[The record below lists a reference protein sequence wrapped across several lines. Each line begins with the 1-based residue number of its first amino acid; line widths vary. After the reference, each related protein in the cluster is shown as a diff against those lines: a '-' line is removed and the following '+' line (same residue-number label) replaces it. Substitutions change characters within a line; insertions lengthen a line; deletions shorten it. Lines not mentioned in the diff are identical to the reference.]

1 MSTHPAL
8 LALEASLAAG
18 SSTPCTW
25 RDDRDVYIQEQSQAL
40 RKATV
45 EPHLVRAV
53 ASAWA
58 QQHCG
63 ATAQV
68 VELVAVAHSDENWL
82 LFNELTGEFSL
93 AYTTGPAMQPLS
105 LLGFASKDALA
116 EWLG

>member
-25 RDDRDVYIQEQSQAL
+25 RADRDTYIQEQSQAL
-40 RKATV
+40 RQAII
-45 EPHLVRAV
+45 EPHPVRAI

-68 VELVAVAHSDENWL
+68 VELVAVARAGENWL
-82 LFNELTGEFSL
+82 LFNQQTGEFSL
-93 AYTTGPAMQPLS
+93 ACATGSNTQPLS

>member
-1 MSTHPAL
+1 MTTHPAL
-8 LALEASLAAG
+8 LALETSLSAG

-25 RDDRDVYIQEQSQAL
+25 RADRDVYIQEQSQAL
-40 RKATV
+40 REAMV
-45 EPHLVRAV
+45 EPHSVRAV

-63 ATAQV
+63 ATAQII
-68 VELVAVAHSDENWL
+68 EFIAVAHLGENWL
-82 LFNELTGEFSL
+82 LFNERTGEFSL
-93 AYTTGPAMQPLS
+93 AYATGPTTEPLS